1 MVTKFHQPHP
11 LPDFSPPVRGRA
23 ITDNPAGR
31 FEDKR
36 KERDADAFDALL
48 KAEEESVEKQIPTQ
62 TFRDSSRTIVTS
74 NDSPDIGMDLTVNP
88 YRGCEHGCVYCFAR
102 PTHEYLG
109 MSAGL
114 DFESKIFV
122 KHEAAA
128 LLREK
133 LNSRSWQPAVIF
145 FSGITDPYQPLER
158 KLRITR
164 SCLEVLNEF
173 GNPVAMISKN
183 ALVTRDVDVLGEM
196 AQRDLV
202 AVNLSVTTLDNKLSR
217 AMEPRASRPD
227 MRLRA
232 IETLAKA
239 GVPTGVM
246 IGPVLPG
253 LTDHEIPAIL
263 KAAADAGASTAN
275 YTMLRLPYGVKDLYE
290 KWAHANFPDR
300 AEKMLRR
307 LREMHG
313 GKLYDSEFGHRM
325 RGEGKHAEQI
335 ESIFNLYR
343 NRYGLTKPKKLSLE
357 HFNRNAGH
365 GQLGLF

>member
-1 MVTKFHQPHP
+1 MKFRPPHP
-11 LPDFSPPVRGRA
+11 LPGFTPPVRGRGA
-23 ITDNPAGR
+23 LDNPAGR

-36 KERDADAFDALL
+36 KECEAETFDALL
-48 KAEEESVEKQIPTQ
+48 EAEADEADKQIPTQ
-62 TFRDSSRTIVTS
+62 VFHDASRTIVTS
-74 NDSPDIGMDLTVNP
+74 NDSPDTGMDLTINP
-88 YRGCEHGCVYCFAR
+88 YRGCEHGCIYCYAR

-122 KHEAAA
+122 KHEAAS

-133 LNSRSWQPAVIF
+133 LASRSWQPHVIF

-158 KLRITR
+158 KLKITR
-164 SCLEVLNEF
+164 GCLQVLHEF
-173 GNPVAMISKN
+173 GNPAALISKN
-183 ALVTRDVDVLGEM
+183 HLVMRDVDILGEM
-196 AQRDLV
+196 ATRNLV
-202 AVNLSVTTLDNKLSR
+202 GVNLSVTTLDAKLSR
-217 AMEPRASRPD
+217 VMEPRASRPE

-263 KAAADAGASTAN
+263 KAAADAGATCAG
-275 YTMLRLPYGVKDLYE
+275 YTMLRLPYGVKDLFQHWLHE
-290 KWAHANFPDR
+290 HFPDR
-300 AEKMLRR
+300 AEKVLRR

-313 GKLYDSEFGHRM
+313 GKLYDSDFGHRM
-325 RGEGKHAEQI
+325 RGEGEHADQI
-335 ESIFNLYR
+335 SNLFNVCR
-343 NRYGLTKPKKLSLE
+343 NRYGLNQQVELSVA
-357 HFNRNAGH
+357 HFNRNGGQ